1 MVLRVTD
8 AAKAT
13 EIAINLLWCVPG
25 KVGGSEQYLT
35 RQLAG
40 LCGHGEFN
48 LHAYV
53 PQGFAAAHSELVD
66 VVHLHEM
73 PLTAQNRGARILYE
87 STWLNSRTK
96 NAQLVHH
103 GGGTLPMRGNS
114 NTLLTVHDV
123 QYLTYPEYFSA
134 VRLRYLKAM
143 MPRSVNRARTIAV
156 PSAYVRGVLMEKFS
170 LSGEKIHVVRHG
182 VEALV
187 RSEENIAHVRK
198 KYGIE
203 NVEYFIYPAMTHPH
217 KNHSFLVNLLAGPW
231 KKRNEHVVFIGS
243 PGRAHEELLAL
254 VARLGVSDR
263 VHIVGRVE
271 GIERDAFVAGARALL
286 FPSQY
291 EGFGAPLIEAMSL
304 GVPVVCANTASLP
317 EVAGEAAL
325 VLPLSLDAWSEVP
338 NILDNTSAELVQRG
352 HLRVQHF
359 SLAESGNDL
368 AATYESMLK

>member
-1 MVLRVTD
+1 MTD

-40 LCGHGEFN
+40 LSGHGEFN

-53 PQGFAAAHSELVD
+53 PQGFAAAHSELAD
-66 VVHLHEM
+66 VVRMHEM
-73 PLTAQNRGARILYE
+73 PLTAHNRGARILYE

-143 MPRSVNRARTIAV
+143 MPRSVKRARTIAV

-170 LSGEKIHVVRHG
+170 LPGEKIHVVRHG

-187 RSEENIAHVRK
+187 RSEENIARVRS
-198 KYGIE
+198 KYGLE
-203 NVEYFIYPAMTHPH
+203 NVDYYIYPAMTHPH

-231 KKRNEHVVFIGS
+231 KNRNEHVVFIGS
-243 PGRAHEELLAL
+243 AGRAHEELLAL
-254 VARLGVSDR
+254 VARLGVSHR

-271 GIERDAFVAGARALL
+271 GLERDAFVAGARALL

-317 EVAGEAAL
+317 EVAADAAL
-325 VLPLSLDAWSEVP
+325 VLPLTLDAWGEVP
-338 NILDNTSAELVQRG
+338 NILDSTSAELVQRG
-352 HLRVQHF
+352 YQRVQHF

>member
-1 MVLRVTD
+1 MAEIHEAR
-8 AAKAT
+8 
-13 EIAINLLWCVPG
+13 EIAINLLWCAPG

-40 LCGHGEFN
+40 LCGHSEFN

-53 PQGFAAAHSELVD
+53 PQGFMTAHGELAD
-66 VVHLHEM
+66 VVHIHEM
-73 PLTAQNRGARILYE
+73 PSTAHNRGTRIFYE
-87 STWLNSRTK
+87 NTWLAARTK
-96 NAQLVHH
+96 SAHLVHH
-103 GGGTLPMRGNS
+103 GGGTLPVRGNS

-143 MPRSVNRARTIAV
+143 MPRSVQRARAIAV
-156 PSAYVRGVLMEKFS
+156 PSAYVRDVLIEKFS
-170 LSGEKIHVVRHG
+170 LPGEKIHVVRHG

-187 RSEENIAHVRK
+187 RNEKNVARMRN
-198 KYGIE
+198 KYGLE
-203 NVEYFIYPAMTHPH
+203 NVEYYVYPAMTHPH
-217 KNHSFLVNLLAGPW
+217 KNHAFLVSLLAGPW
-231 KKRNEHVVFIGS
+231 KNRSEHVVFIGS
-243 PGRAHEELLAL
+243 TGRAHEELLKL
-254 VARLGVSDR
+254 VADTGVAHR

-271 GIERDAFVAGARALL
+271 GSERDAFVAGSRALV

-317 EVAGEAAL
+317 EVAGNAAL
-325 VLPLSLDAWSEVP
+325 VLPLTLDAWSNMPSTIE
-338 NILDNTSAELVQRG
+338 NMSGELVQRG
-352 HLRVQHF
+352 YERVQHF

-368 AATYESMLK
+368 AAVYEGLLS